1 MYHGYLFPRPY
12 SYTRIRDDSERA
24 PLSRKGLRYFST
36 RTIIGAMPKTASEL
50 LADVSHYMALAQVNY
65 TKAQAALRNYERA
78 VGKQTAPKRKPSIKS
93 LRIWGEWLA
102 ENGPATR
109 QTIME
114 ATGHPLTERALPHT
128 VEWDDLIDPSDDGA
142 FPATTIMRLRGV
154 AEGRGAP
161 PVIYF
166 LWSQRFDVRPLFGV
180 GPEKD
185 PAPMLG
191 VVYPVEVG
199 GVEAHHIE
207 KLSEKQDT
215 IDAWLD
221 RHSTVFDQIKLGGK
235 PDAEQRL
242 ALRSDA
248 PEGVDVNI
256 AIALASSGRLSEL
269 TA

>member
-1 MYHGYLFPRPY
+1 MHYN
-12 SYTRIRDDSERA
+12 RA
-24 PLSRKGLRYFST
+24 VT
-36 RTIIGAMPKTASEL
+36 KTASEL
-50 LADVSHYMALAQVNY
+50 LGDVSHYMALVQINSA
-65 TKAQAALRNYERA
+65 KAQTALRNYERA

-128 VEWDDLIDPSDDGA
+128 VEWDDLIDPSDEGA

-154 AEGRGAP
+154 SEGRGAP

-166 LWSQRFDVRPLFGV
+166 LWSQRFDVLPRFGV
-180 GPEKD
+180 GPR
-185 PAPMLG
+185 ASLLG
-191 VVYPVEVG
+191 VIRPPKDHQQAE
-199 GVEAHHIE
+199 
-207 KLSEKQDT
+207 DT
-215 IDAWLD
+215 AFVPRTVPTDEPGTVDQWLA
-221 RHSTVFDQIKLGGK
+221 RHAVIFDQIKLGGK

-256 AIALASSGRLSEL
+256 AIALASSGRLHEL
-269 TA
+269 TG